1 MKLKTTLIALA
12 VTSLFAAG
20 PAFANGGGN
29 GGNGGGRDDDGPEV
43 ELETEW
49 EFENDL
55 EVKGKVYV
63 GGYINIDSEAGA
75 LVDQHQKTDDNESDD
90 VDNEAEA
97 DESFLYGA
105 TGNIGVNLAAGV
117 GNAQANDAA
126 IAEVNDVDQL
136 AIAQVFNTQETEDN
150 DIDGEGENEAEVD
163 DDVLAYATG
172 NIGLNIAAG
181 VGNAQGNAMSLTSGT
196 NGRIAKASSVSWQET
211 DENEIEDCVENSAE
225 IGSNVLLGATGN
237 IGVNIAAGVGNAQHN
252 GLSMATTVSEAC
264 TACSP

>member
-1 MKLKTTLIALA
+1 MKLKTTLLA
-12 VTSLFAAG
+12 FAITSLFAAG
-20 PAFANGGGN
+20 PVFANGGG
-29 GGNGGGRDDDGPEV
+29 GGNDDNDGP

-55 EVKGKVYV
+55 EVEGDVHV

-75 LVDQHQKTDDNESDD
+75 LVNQNQETEDNESGD

-97 DESFLYGA
+97 DDRLLYGA

-117 GNAQANDAA
+117 GNAQSNDAA

-150 DIDGEGENEAEVD
+150 DIEGEGENEAEVD
-163 DDVLAYATG
+163 DEVLAYATG
-172 NIGLNIAAG
+172 NIGLNVAAG

-196 NGRIAKASSVSWQET
+196 DGRIAKASSVSWQET
-211 DENEIEDCVENSAE
+211 SENEIDDCVENSAE
-225 IGSNVLLGATGN
+225 IGSDVLLGATGN

-264 TACSP
+264 AACSP